1 MFSHYSTATQL
12 RVLKITKALLL
23 VLLGISFALE
33 FVLLNLVSDVPTKY
47 NEQVLQ
53 LQPIE
58 EQIDTTLTSYKD
70 SVTQVIYYRWK
81 KLLTAVKKKNEQNK
95 KEEKDTSY
103 HIHINLFIT
112 PLPSYALFCTK
123 PMEINEWKCR
133 NVLLFT
139 SPFLSEVFH
148 PPQFV

>member
-1 MFSHYSTATQL
+1 MFKHYSTATQL

-58 EQIDTTLTSYKD
+58 AIK
-70 SVTQVIYYRWK
+70 I
-81 KLLTAVKKKNEQNK
+81 
-95 KEEKDTSY
+95 
-103 HIHINLFIT
+103 
-112 PLPSYALFCTK
+112 
-123 PMEINEWKCR
+123 
-133 NVLLFT
+133 VLRK
-139 SPFLSEVFH
+139 
-148 PPQFV
+148 

>member
-12 RVLKITKALLL
+12 RVLKIAKALLL

-33 FVLLNLVSDVPTKY
+33 FVLLNLVSNVPTKY

-58 EQIDTTLTSYKD
+58 KQIDTTLTSYKD
-70 SVTQVIYYRWK
+70 SVSQVIYYRWK

-103 HIHINLFIT
+103 QIHINLFIS
-112 PLPSYALFCTK
+112 PFPVYALFYTK
-123 PMEINEWKCR
+123 PIEIDEWKSH
-133 NVLLFT
+133 NVFFVT